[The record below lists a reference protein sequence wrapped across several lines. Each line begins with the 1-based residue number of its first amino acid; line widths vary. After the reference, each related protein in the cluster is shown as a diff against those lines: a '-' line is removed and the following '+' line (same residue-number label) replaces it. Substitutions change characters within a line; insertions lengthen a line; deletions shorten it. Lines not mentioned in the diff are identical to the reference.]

1 MVSLNKKKDF
11 KKIGKNVIE
20 LQIQA
25 LKKLKK
31 SINRSFNEAIEAIV
45 KCQSKVIICGVGKSY
60 RIASKISSTM
70 SSVGTPSFSLSA
82 GDCSHGDL
90 GCITKKDILIL
101 VSYSGET
108 KELNNIIQYANRNR
122 IKLIGIVS
130 KKNSTLYKASDIK
143 IYIPEVRES
152 GYGIVPTSSTT
163 SQLAIGDALSIA
175 SMEYKKFSKLDYK
188 KFHPAGKIGAKLR
201 TAEDIMLTGKDIPFV
216 NENLGIKL
224 ALNKI
229 SKKKLGLLIIK
240 NTKGLTKGIIVDG
253 DIKRAMQKS
262 TNIENLKIK
271 DIMTK
276 NPISIEKDT
285 LAAKALDIMSV
296 KKITSLC
303 VYNQKNK
310 QKTIGILHIHNI
322 LDSKIR

>member
-11 KKIGKNVIE
+11 KKVGKNVIE

-25 LKKLKK
+25 LKKLKR
-31 SINRSFNEAIEAIV
+31 SINESFNEAIEAVV
-45 KCQSKVIICGVGKSY
+45 KCQSKVIVCGVGKSY

-152 GYGIVPTSSTT
+152 GHGIVPTSSTT

-175 SMEYKKFSKLDYK
+175 SMEYKKFSKLDFK
-188 KFHPAGKIGAKLR
+188 KFHPGGKIGAKLR

-216 NENLGIKL
+216 NENHGIKL
-224 ALNKI
+224 ALKKI

-253 DIKRAMQKS
+253 DIKRAMQKN

-276 NPISIEKDT
+276 DPISIEKDT

-303 VYNQKNK
+303 VYNRKNK

-322 LDSKIR
+322 LDSEIR

>member
-11 KKIGKNVIE
+11 KKVGKNVIE

-31 SINRSFNEAIEAIV
+31 SINESFNEAIEAVV
-45 KCQSKVIICGVGKSY
+45 KCQSKVIVCGVGKSY

-152 GYGIVPTSSTT
+152 GHGIVPTSSTT

-175 SMEYKKFSKLDYK
+175 SMEYKKFSKLDFK

-224 ALNKI
+224 ALKKI

-253 DIKRAMQKS
+253 DIKRAMQKN

-276 NPISIEKDT
+276 DPISIEKDT

-322 LDSKIR
+322 LDSEIR

>member
-1 MVSLNKKKDF
+1 
-11 KKIGKNVIE
+11 
-20 LQIQA
+20 
-25 LKKLKK
+25 
-31 SINRSFNEAIEAIV
+31 
-45 KCQSKVIICGVGKSY
+45 
-60 RIASKISSTM
+60 M

-108 KELNNIIQYANRNR
+108 KELNNIIQYANRNG

-152 GYGIVPTSSTT
+152 GHGIVPTSSTT

-175 SMEYKKFSKLDYK
+175 SMEYKKFSKLDFK

-216 NENLGIKL
+216 NENHGIKL
-224 ALNKI
+224 ALKKI

-253 DIKRAMQKS
+253 DIKRAMQKN

-276 NPISIEKDT
+276 DPISIEKDT

-322 LDSKIR
+322 LDSEIR

>member
-11 KKIGKNVIE
+11 KKVGKNVIE

-31 SINRSFNEAIEAIV
+31 SINESFNEAIEAVV
-45 KCQSKVIICGVGKSY
+45 KCQSKVIVCGVGKSY

-152 GYGIVPTSSTT
+152 GHGIVPTSSTT

-175 SMEYKKFSKLDYK
+175 SMEYKKFSKLDFK

-224 ALNKI
+224 AIKKI

-253 DIKRAMQKS
+253 DIKRAMQKN

-276 NPISIEKDT
+276 DPISIEKDT
-285 LAAKALDIMSV
+285 LAAKALDIMTV

-322 LDSKIR
+322 LDSEIR

>member
-25 LKKLKK
+25 LKKLKR
-31 SINRSFNEAIEAIV
+31 SINKSFNEAIEAIV

-175 SMEYKKFSKLDYK
+175 SMEYKKFSKLDFK
-188 KFHPAGKIGAKLR
+188 KFHPAGKLGAKLR

-276 NPISIEKDT
+276 DPISIEKDT
-285 LAAKALDIMSV
+285 LAAKALDIMSI

-322 LDSKIR
+322 LDSEIR

>member
-11 KKIGKNVIE
+11 KKVGKNVIE

-25 LKKLKK
+25 LKKLKR
-31 SINRSFNEAIEAIV
+31 SINESFNEAIEAVV
-45 KCQSKVIICGVGKSY
+45 KCQSKVIVCGVGKSY

-152 GYGIVPTSSTT
+152 GHGIVPTSSTT

-175 SMEYKKFSKLDYK
+175 SMEYKKFSKLDFK

-216 NENLGIKL
+216 NENHGIKL
-224 ALNKI
+224 ALKKI

-276 NPISIEKDT
+276 DPISIEKDT

-303 VYNQKNK
+303 VYNRKNK

-322 LDSKIR
+322 LDSEIR

>member
-1 MVSLNKKKDF
+1 MVSLNKKKNF

-31 SINRSFNEAIEAIV
+31 SINKSFNEAIEAIV

-143 IYIPEVRES
+143 IYIPEVKES
-152 GYGIVPTSSTT
+152 GHGIVPTSSTT

-175 SMEYKKFSKLDYK
+175 SMEYKKFSKLDFK

>member
-1 MVSLNKKKDF
+1 MVSLNKKKNF

-31 SINRSFNEAIEAIV
+31 SINKSFNEAIEAIV

-143 IYIPEVRES
+143 IYIPEVKES
-152 GYGIVPTSSTT
+152 GHGIVPTSSTT

>member
-11 KKIGKNVIE
+11 KKVGKNVIE

-25 LKKLKK
+25 LKKLKR
-31 SINRSFNEAIEAIV
+31 SINESFNEAIEAVV
-45 KCQSKVIICGVGKSY
+45 KCQSKVIVCGVGKSY

-152 GYGIVPTSSTT
+152 GHGIVPTSSTT

-175 SMEYKKFSKLDYK
+175 SMEYKKFSKLDFK

-216 NENLGIKL
+216 NENHGIKL
-224 ALNKI
+224 ALKKI

-253 DIKRAMQKS
+253 DIKRAMQKN
-262 TNIENLKIK
+262 TNMENLKIK

-276 NPISIEKDT
+276 DPISIEKDT

-303 VYNQKNK
+303 VYNRKNK

-322 LDSKIR
+322 LDSEIR

>member
-1 MVSLNKKKDF
+1 MVSLNKKKNF

-31 SINRSFNEAIEAIV
+31 SINKSFNEAIEAIV
-45 KCQSKVIICGVGKSY
+45 KCQSNVIICGVGKSY

-143 IYIPEVRES
+143 IYIPEVKES
-152 GYGIVPTSSTT
+152 GHGIVPTSSTT

>member
-1 MVSLNKKKDF
+1 MVSLNKKKNF

-31 SINRSFNEAIEAIV
+31 SINKSFNEAIEAIV

-90 GCITKKDILIL
+90 GCITKKDVLILI
-101 VSYSGET
+101 SYSGET
-108 KELNNIIQYANRNR
+108 KELKNIIQYANRNR

-143 IYIPEVRES
+143 IYIPEVKES
-152 GYGIVPTSSTT
+152 GHGIVPTSSTT

>member
-11 KKIGKNVIE
+11 KKVGKNVIE

-25 LKKLKK
+25 LKKLKR
-31 SINRSFNEAIEAIV
+31 SINESFNEAIEAIV
-45 KCQSKVIICGVGKSY
+45 KCQSKVIVCGVGKSY

-152 GYGIVPTSSTT
+152 GHGIVPTSSTT

-175 SMEYKKFSKLDYK
+175 SMEYKKFSKLDFK

-216 NENLGIKL
+216 NENYGVKL
-224 ALNKI
+224 ALKKI

-253 DIKRAMQKS
+253 DIKRAMQKN

-276 NPISIEKDT
+276 DPISIEKDT

-303 VYNQKNK
+303 VHNQKNK

-322 LDSKIR
+322 LDSEIR

>member
-1 MVSLNKKKDF
+1 
-11 KKIGKNVIE
+11 
-20 LQIQA
+20 
-25 LKKLKK
+25 
-31 SINRSFNEAIEAIV
+31 
-45 KCQSKVIICGVGKSY
+45 
-60 RIASKISSTM
+60 M

-143 IYIPEVRES
+143 IYIPEVKES
-152 GYGIVPTSSTT
+152 GHGIVPTSSTT

>member
-1 MVSLNKKKDF
+1 M
-11 KKIGKNVIE
+11 
-20 LQIQA
+20 
-25 LKKLKK
+25 
-31 SINRSFNEAIEAIV
+31 
-45 KCQSKVIICGVGKSY
+45 KCQSKVIVCGVGKSY

-152 GYGIVPTSSTT
+152 GHGIVPTSSTT

-175 SMEYKKFSKLDYK
+175 SMEYKKFSKLDFK

-224 ALNKI
+224 ALKKI

-253 DIKRAMQKS
+253 DIKRAMQKN

-276 NPISIEKDT
+276 DPISIEKDT

-322 LDSKIR
+322 LDSEIR

>member
-11 KKIGKNVIE
+11 KKVGKNVIE

-25 LKKLKK
+25 LKKLKR
-31 SINRSFNEAIEAIV
+31 SINESFNEAIEAVV
-45 KCQSKVIICGVGKSY
+45 KCQSKVIVCGVGKSY

-152 GYGIVPTSSTT
+152 GHGIVPTSSTT

-175 SMEYKKFSKLDYK
+175 SMEYKKFSKLDFK

-216 NENLGIKL
+216 NENYGVKL
-224 ALNKI
+224 ALKKI

-253 DIKRAMQKS
+253 DIKRAMQKN

-276 NPISIEKDT
+276 DPISIEKDT

-303 VYNQKNK
+303 VYNRKNK

-322 LDSKIR
+322 LDSEIR